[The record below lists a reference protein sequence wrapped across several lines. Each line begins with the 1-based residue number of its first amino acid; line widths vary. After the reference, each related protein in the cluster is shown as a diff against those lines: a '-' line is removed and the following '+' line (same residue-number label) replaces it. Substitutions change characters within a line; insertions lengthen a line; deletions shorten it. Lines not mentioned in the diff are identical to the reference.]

1 MKRKYWRIGLLVLL
15 LVNECAD
22 TEHKNTQ
29 KEEIYFLYATPL
41 ADHPIWLKSKEGF
54 DQACKELDVKCDW
67 IGPSVI
73 DTEKMEEVITQ
84 GMYQKA
90 DGIIT
95 QGVVSADLLN
105 EVAQQDIPVVL
116 VDSNV
121 ENAEK
126 FMYYGKNFHTQAQL
140 FLKEIEH
147 TVGKNENLIVAI
159 QVAELDFKIAQD
171 QIKEIEKVF
180 QAHPGGVEII
190 TITESK
196 SDKVRA
202 QSEWVRAFREHPDIN
217 VSINFAAESAEACG
231 EVVQTLDIR
240 DQVHI
245 YGVDDMDTTLNYIR
259 SGKIDASIVTSFYQY
274 GYKSVYQMYDY
285 VTKGTA
291 AKQDDQIKLMIVNKD
306 NVDSYKEDLK

>member
-15 LVNECAD
+15 LVSGCAD

-29 KEEIYFLYATPL
+29 KQEIYFLYATPL

-126 FMYYGKNFHTQAQL
+126 FMYYGKIFIH
-140 FLKEIEH
+140 KH
-147 TVGKNENLIVAI
+147 
-159 QVAELDFKIAQD
+159 
-171 QIKEIEKVF
+171 
-180 QAHPGGVEII
+180 
-190 TITESK
+190 
-196 SDKVRA
+196 
-202 QSEWVRAFREHPDIN
+202 
-217 VSINFAAESAEACG
+217 
-231 EVVQTLDIR
+231 
-240 DQVHI
+240 
-245 YGVDDMDTTLNYIR
+245 NY
-259 SGKIDASIVTSFYQY
+259 F
-274 GYKSVYQMYDY
+274 
-285 VTKGTA
+285 
-291 AKQDDQIKLMIVNKD
+291 
-306 NVDSYKEDLK
+306 

>member
-1 MKRKYWRIGLLVLL
+1 MKRKYWRIGLLILL
-15 LVNECAD
+15 LVSGCAD

-41 ADHPIWLKSKEGF
+41 ADHPICLKSKEGF

-245 YGVDDMDTTLNYIR
+245 YGVDDMDTTI
-259 SGKIDASIVTSFYQY
+259 SSTP
-274 GYKSVYQMYDY
+274 
-285 VTKGTA
+285 
-291 AKQDDQIKLMIVNKD
+291 
-306 NVDSYKEDLK
+306 